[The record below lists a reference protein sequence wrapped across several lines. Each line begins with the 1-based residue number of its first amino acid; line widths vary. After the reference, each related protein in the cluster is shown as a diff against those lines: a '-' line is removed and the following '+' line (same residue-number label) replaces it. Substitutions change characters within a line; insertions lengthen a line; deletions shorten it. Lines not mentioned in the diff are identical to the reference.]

1 MESHS
6 ILLKPIYFAVRFYG
20 KDKPTEVKLPLKTDH
35 DTLRE
40 GYRYGALLYNVV
52 SCWNSRFCFL
62 WLQKNGFLRF
72 VFVSSHLFGNL
83 FVCLLMKF
91 GVFTCKGLYV
101 LKKMIWTLLGSKGWW
116 SDTMISFLRSI
127 LYHIELLR
135 YNLFKV
141 TSTFFVVV
149 RVLMSSCLFI
159 SLTDLRYCI
168 ADMSR
173 YKTGQV

>member
-1 MESHS
+1 MARTSRQKS
-6 ILLKPIYFAVRFYG
+6 SSRLKPTTTHLE
-20 KDKPTEVKLPLKTDH
+20 KDTGMVQSCIMLFLVE
-35 DTLRE
+35 TLASVFFD
-40 GYRYGALLYNVV
+40 YK
-52 SCWNSRFCFL
+52 
-62 WLQKNGFLRF
+62 KNGFLRF
-72 VFVSSHLFGNL
+72 VFVSSHLFGDL
-83 FVCLLMKF
+83 FVCLLMNF